1 MKKECFLENSPEYF
15 FDLEI
20 VEKNK
25 KGEMIKKILKNE
37 RHPDL
42 QIDIDIKN

>member
-15 FDLEI
+15 FDLDLI
-20 VEKNK
+20 EKNK
-25 KGEMIKKILKNE
+25 KGEITKKNMKNE

-42 QIDIDIKN
+42 